1 MKVLVCDDRKKGA
14 GERVRREIES
24 TTGHE
29 AELLSARSLEKA
41 IGDFFKWQVAPIFE
55 GEYSTQT
62 PKGEISPFMSDF
74 DILILDNN
82 LSALDFGGTR
92 QTAES
97 IAGYLRAF
105 GNIPYIVSL
114 NKNPH
119 VDFDLRYLVGDYET
133 QADLAVNQA
142 HLSNLA
148 LWTGAPKDA
157 PEDGF
162 LPWYWPALNHLPD
175 RRRGQI
181 KFVRERLDAPILG
194 AMHFPPSASVSL
206 SRDARA
212 ALAPE
217 SERLSA
223 VTFTKFFV
231 TACRSLPIRPERQK
245 LAKAAAGDRVRDIV
259 ARVVAGE
266 LDRWFRRDLLG
277 PQDVLVDLPHLLMR
291 MPFLLHPHAHDLQHW
306 NHALTLPDP
315 PYGLS
320 ADLYEK
326 HVKPTEVVYGDWTK
340 SPSFWWRDLKS
351 NAELNRMFFGDTSP
365 WAEAVFCEDISRF
378 RLRGD
383 EPDHPPSEFV
393 TEFDGSWNRRYVAN
407 LRRKH
412 YTPRS
417 RLAK

>member
-1 MKVLVCDDRKKGA
+1 MKVLVCDDRKRGV
-14 GERVRREIES
+14 GERVKREIED
-24 TTGHE
+24 TAGHE
-29 AELLSARSLEKA
+29 VDLLSADSLKKA
-41 IGDFFKWQVAPIFE
+41 IRDFFKRQVESIFQ
-55 GEYSTQT
+55 GEYSTPI
-62 PKGEISPFMSDF
+62 PKGETSPFMSNF

-97 IAGYLRAF
+97 IAGYFRAF

-119 VDFDLRYLVGDYET
+119 VDFDLRHLVGDYET

-142 HLSNLA
+142 HLLNQA
-148 LWTGAPKDA
+148 LWTGVPKDA
-157 PEDGF
+157 SDDGF
-162 LPWYWPALNHLPD
+162 LPWYWPALNHVPD
-175 RRRGQI
+175 RRRRQI
-181 KFVRERLDAPILG
+181 QFVRERLDAPILE
-194 AMHFPPSASVSL
+194 AMRFPTSASVSL

-217 SERLSA
+217 AERLSA

-231 TACRSLPIRPERQK
+231 TACRSLPIRAERQK
-245 LAKAAAGDRVRDIV
+245 LAKVAPDDRVRDV
-259 ARVVAGE
+259 LSRVVAGE

-291 MPFLLHPHAHDLQHW
+291 MPFLLGPNAADLDCW
-306 NHALTLPDP
+306 NSALAATKP

-320 ADLYEK
+320 RQIYEM
-326 HVKPTEVVYGDWTK
+326 HVEDAAFPYDDWIET
-340 SPSFWWRDLKS
+340 PCFWWKDLRS
-351 NAELNRMFFGDTSP
+351 NAQLNRMFFGETSP
-365 WAEAVFCEDISRF
+365 WAEAVFCEDLSLF
-378 RLRGD
+378 RSQGD
-383 EPDHPPSEFV
+383 EPDRPPSEFV
-393 TEFDGSWNRRYVAN
+393 AEFDSSWNRRYVAN

-412 YTPRS
+412 YAPRS